1 MMRFLLFLSGVLI
14 LFSLHREVI
23 SAGEETLKVNLTDK
37 KITVPKE
44 LPGAQ
49 IIVIKKNGDLPAEL
63 LPDNIIIERE
73 GEKQNTSNNIPD
85 DMKDLLS
92 TPNDREAVTGNTVNK
107 TDSNINNITPKN
119 DNTLFI
125 LFIFSLLSV
134 IILGIIIIYMKQKQT
149 TFNKGG

>member
-23 SAGEETLKVNLTDK
+23 SAGEETLKVNLTNK

-63 LPDNIIIERE
+63 LPDNIIVKRE

-92 TPNDREAVTGNTVNK
+92 TPTAGEAVTGNK
-107 TDSNINNITPKN
+107 IDSNINKIPPKN

-149 TFNKGG
+149 SFNKGG